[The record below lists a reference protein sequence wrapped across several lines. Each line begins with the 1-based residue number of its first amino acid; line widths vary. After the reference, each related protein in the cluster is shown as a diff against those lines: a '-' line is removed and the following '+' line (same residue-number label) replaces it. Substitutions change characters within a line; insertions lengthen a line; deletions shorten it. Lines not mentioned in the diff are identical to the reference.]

1 MTRSLLALIDEEVA
15 RDTGFSEAAAAW
27 GIPDTDHEQSIL
39 EEVRKANG
47 EGKLAHGT
55 AIATALGLSESNVRR
70 RLQSLARK
78 GLVIRKEGAS
88 GGWVA
93 KKE

>member
-1 MTRSLLALIDEEVA
+1 MSDFRTMLAEEVA
-15 RDTGFSEAAAAW
+15 RDTGFREAAAAW
-27 GIPDTDHEQSIL
+27 GIPDTDNEQSIL

-47 EGKLAHGT
+47 AGRLAHGS
-55 AIATALGLSESNVRR
+55 AIAALLGLSESNVRR

-93 KKE
+93 KRD